1 MKTALGPVKS
11 APSVKVDYAASSM
24 EDLATKLGA

>member
-1 MKTALGPVKS
+1 MTQADTSQVRALTFDVR
-11 APSVKVDYAASSM
+11 ANDF